1 VTGPHVLVVGGGT
14 MGLAAAWALARRG
27 ASVELFERHGH
38 VHEHGSHSGHTRAI
52 RHAYHEGS
60 DYVRLVV
67 RADREWTALGDR
79 VGEQLL
85 VRCGLLEFGPPDQP
99 DFMTACQALRDNQ
112 IRHEQLDAAET
123 FARYGFRI
131 PSDWPACLAPDSG
144 YLRVRPCLDALR
156 REAEAHG
163 AVLHH
168 HVGVRELICNGP
180 QPQLRLDDGSRV
192 SGDHVV
198 VAAGAWAAQ
207 LLGDAARIT
216 PLRVLRR
223 VLAWTRAEASIRA
236 RLRTLPVWA
245 TFLPDE
251 GFNTNSAASRP
262 ARSAGGPT
270 GRSDLDLRFIYGFPD
285 NDEGISGFKLACHAS
300 DDPKMNEPVDPNG
313 VDRLVHERDLAPL
326 RAFLARYFPDAGEI
340 VATVTCLY
348 TNTESGDFWIDRHPD
363 DARVTIAAGFSG
375 HGFKFAPAI
384 GLALAELTLDGHSEL
399 ALTRFRRPR

>member
-1 VTGPHVLVVGGGT
+1 MTAARVLIVGGGT

-27 ASVELFERHGH
+27 VAVELFERHGH

-67 RADREWTALGDR
+67 RADQEWTALGQR

-99 DFMTACQALRDNQ
+99 DFMAACQALRDHE
-112 IRHEQLDAAET
+112 IRHELLDASTAR
-123 FARYGFRI
+123 ARYGFRI
-131 PSDWPACLAPDSG
+131 PADWPACLAPDSG

-163 AVLHH
+163 AKLHH
-168 HVGVRELICNGP
+168 HVGVRELICGGVR
-180 QPQLRLDDGSRV
+180 PQLRLDDGTRV
-192 SGDHVV
+192 DADHVV
-198 VAAGAWAAQ
+198 VAAGAWAAE
-207 LLGDAARIT
+207 LLGPAIAARA
-216 PLRVLRR
+216 LRVLRR
-223 VLAWTRAEASIRA
+223 VLAWTRAEPSVRA

-245 TFLPDE
+245 TFVPE
-251 GFNTNSAASRP
+251 GFV
-262 ARSAGGPT
+262 
-270 GRSDLDLRFIYGFPD
+270 YGFPD

-300 DDPKMNEPVDPNG
+300 EDPSMDEPVDPG
-313 VDRLVHERDLAPL
+313 RVDRRVGERDLAPL
-326 RAFLARYFPDAGEI
+326 RAFIARYMPDAGEI
-340 VATVTCLY
+340 TDTATCLY
-348 TNTESGDFWIDRHPD
+348 TNTETGDFWMDRHPD
-363 DARVTIAAGFSG
+363 DHRVMIAAGFSG

-399 ALTRFRRPR
+399 ALARFRRPHFAR

>member
-1 VTGPHVLVVGGGT
+1 MTPPRVLVVGGGT

-27 ASVELFERHGH
+27 VEVQLFERHGH

-67 RADREWTALGDR
+67 RADREWVALGER

-99 DFMTACQALRDNQ
+99 EFMAACQALRDNQ
-112 IRHEQLDAAET
+112 IRHEHLDAAAT
-123 FARYGFRI
+123 LARHGFRL
-131 PSDWPACLAPDSG
+131 PADWPACLAPDSG

-168 HVGVRELICNGP
+168 RVGVRELICGGARL
-180 QPQLRLDDGSRV
+180 QVELDDGTRV
-192 SGDHVV
+192 TGDHVV
-198 VAAGAWAAQ
+198 VAAGAWNAQ
-207 LLGDAARIT
+207 LLGDAARCT

-223 VLAWTRAEASIRA
+223 VLAWTRADESVRA

-245 TFLPDE
+245 TFVPE
-251 GFNTNSAASRP
+251 G
-262 ARSAGGPT
+262 
-270 GRSDLDLRFIYGFPD
+270 FIYGFPD
-285 NDEGISGFKLACHAS
+285 TDEGISGFKLACHAS
-300 DDPKMNEPVDPNG
+300 DDPAMNVPVDPNE
-313 VDRLVHERDLAPL
+313 VDRTVSDRDLAPL
-326 RAFLARYFPDAGEI
+326 RAFLARYLPDAGEI

-348 TNTESGDFWIDRHPD
+348 TNTESGDFWIDRHPGD
-363 DARVTIAAGFSG
+363 PRVTIAAGFSG

-384 GLALAELTLDGHSEL
+384 GIALAELTLDGHSEL
-399 ALTRFRRPR
+399 ALDRFRRP

>member
-1 VTGPHVLVVGGGT
+1 MTSARVVIVGGGT
-14 MGLAAAWALARRG
+14 MGLAAAWAFARRG
-27 ASVELFERHGH
+27 VDVEVFERHGH

-60 DYVRLVV
+60 DYVNLVV

-99 DFMTACQALRDNQ
+99 DFLAACQALRDNQ
-112 IRHEQLDAAET
+112 IRHEQLDAAALR
-123 FARYGFRI
+123 ARYGFHI
-131 PSDWPACLAPDSG
+131 PTDWPACLAPDSG

-168 HVGVRELICNGP
+168 HVGVRELSCGGAR
-180 QPQLRLDDGSRV
+180 PQLRLDDGTRV
-192 SGDHVV
+192 DADHVV
-198 VAAGAWAAQ
+198 VAAGAWAAE
-207 LLGDAARIT
+207 LLGPAAAAS

-223 VLAWTRAEASIRA
+223 VLAWTQAEPSVRA

-245 TFLPDE
+245 TFVPE
-251 GFNTNSAASRP
+251 GFV
-262 ARSAGGPT
+262 
-270 GRSDLDLRFIYGFPD
+270 YGFPD

-300 DDPKMNEPVDPNG
+300 DDPWANEPVDPGN
-313 VDRLVHERDLAPL
+313 VERTVSERDLAPL
-326 RAFLARYFPDAGEI
+326 RAFIERYLPEAGEI
-340 VATVTCLY
+340 TASTTCLY
-348 TNTESGDFWIDRHPD
+348 TNTETGDFWIDRHPD
-363 DARVTIAAGFSG
+363 DPRVMIAAGFSG

-399 ALTRFRRPR
+399 ALARFRRPRPS

>member
-1 VTGPHVLVVGGGT
+1 MTPPRVLIVGGGT

-67 RADREWTALGDR
+67 RADEEWTELGRR
-79 VGEQLL
+79 VGDELL

-99 DFMTACQALRDNQ
+99 EFLAACRALRDND
-112 IRHEQLDAAET
+112 IRHEQLDATAT
-123 FARYGFRI
+123 LARYGFRL
-131 PSDWPACLAPDSG
+131 PPDWPACLAPDSG

-168 HVGVRELICNGP
+168 HVGVRELDCGGK
-180 QPQLRLDDGSRV
+180 QLRITLDDGTHV
-192 SGDHVV
+192 TGDHIV
-198 VAAGAWAAQ
+198 VAAGAWAAS
-207 LLGDAARIT
+207 LLGNAARATAT

-223 VLAWTRAEASIRA
+223 VLAWTRAEDSVRA

-251 GFNTNSAASRP
+251 G
-262 ARSAGGPT
+262 
-270 GRSDLDLRFIYGFPD
+270 FIYGFPD

-300 DDPKMNEPVDPNG
+300 DDPSMNEPVDPSR
-313 VDRLVHERDLAPL
+313 VDRTVSDRDLAPL
-326 RAFLARYFPDAGEI
+326 RTFIARYLPEAGEI

-348 TNTESGDFWIDRHPD
+348 TNTESGDFWIDRHPED
-363 DARVTIAAGFSG
+363 PRVLIAAGFSG

-399 ALTRFRRPR
+399 ALDRFRRPRLG

>member
-1 VTGPHVLVVGGGT
+1 MTGPRVLVVGGGT

-67 RADREWTALGDR
+67 RADQEWIALGDR
-79 VGEQLL
+79 VGERLL

-99 DFMTACQALRDNQ
+99 DFAAACRALRDNQ
-112 IRHEQLDAAET
+112 IRHELLDAAQT
-123 FARYGFRI
+123 WDRFGFRI
-131 PSDWPACLAPDSG
+131 PPEWPACLAPDSG

-163 AVLHH
+163 AVIRH
-168 HVGVRELICNGP
+168 HVGVRELICGGA
-180 QPQLRLDDGSRV
+180 QVELVLDDGSRV
-192 SGDHVV
+192 RGDRAVI
-198 VAAGAWAAQ
+198 AAGAWASK
-207 LLGDAARIT
+207 LLGEAARST
-216 PLRVLRR
+216 PMKVLRR
-223 VLAWTRAEASIRA
+223 VLAWTRPDEAARA
-236 RLRTLPVWA
+236 RLRALPVWA
-245 TFLPDE
+245 TFVPE
-251 GFNTNSAASRP
+251 G
-262 ARSAGGPT
+262 
-270 GRSDLDLRFIYGFPD
+270 FIYGFPD

-300 DDPKMNEPVDPNG
+300 DDPNMNEPVDPDR
-313 VDRLVHERDLAPL
+313 VDRLVSEGDLAPL
-326 RAFLARYFPDAGEI
+326 RAFLARYRPDAGEI

-348 TNTESGDFWIDRHPD
+348 TNTESGDFWIDHHAD

-384 GLALAELTLDGHSEL
+384 GLALAELTLDGRSEL
-399 ALTRFRRPR
+399 ALGRFRRPR